1 MASRSPASPNH
12 AGSTAMFSA
21 MGGSSP
27 GGIAAATLKGKLQ
40 AMEDLVRQ
48 ITEEMNYYKRE
59 ALSIKSEKETLDS
72 VLNSKIQ
79 DTQKSLSNE
88 LKRVE
93 DDENRHA
100 SHQKAENS
108 RLQAQLA
115 QLKADKEEL
124 RRAIEQLA
132 DRVDELEVAVGDD
145 EVL

>member
-1 MASRSPASPNH
+1 
-12 AGSTAMFSA
+12 
-21 MGGSSP
+21 
-27 GGIAAATLKGKLQ
+27 
-40 AMEDLVRQ
+40 MEDLVRQ

-59 ALSIKSEKETLDS
+59 ALAIKSEKETLDS

-79 DTQKSLSNE
+79 DTEKSLSNE
-88 LKRVE
+88 LQRVE
-93 DDENRHA
+93 DDEKRHF